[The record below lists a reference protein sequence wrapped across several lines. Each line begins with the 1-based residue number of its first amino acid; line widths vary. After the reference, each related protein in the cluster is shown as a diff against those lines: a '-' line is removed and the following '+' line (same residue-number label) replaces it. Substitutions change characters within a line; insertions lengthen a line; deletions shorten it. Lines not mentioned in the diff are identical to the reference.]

1 MHKRVSAYWFFFCLP
16 RPLPLRL
23 SRQAAPICL
32 FMVLSLQQFMTR
44 LLWKSKENFPMRVLE
59 KPLDEDAN
67 DDDDDDVDAECR

>member
-16 RPLPLRL
+16 RPLPL
-23 SRQAAPICL
+23 SQQAAPICL

-59 KPLDEDAN
+59 KPLDEDASA
-67 DDDDDDVDAECR
+67 DDDAVDAECR